1 MKRLLPTGLG
11 LLLMVSSLGHVFAAA
26 FCPRGL
32 GHECCVAETQN
43 HTRHS
48 FSPHEDMSMHG
59 MSMDGMPMDKS
70 AMNCSSMDPAATN
83 EGMTKDMTSADM
95 STPFLQPVV
104 DEEAVA
110 KAFEQSVELC
120 AHCLIYSDPLNAP
133 VPFVSIPDQSGKAV
147 WSILLPVS
155 RCLIRPAI
163 ALAQIGLARGNT
175 PLGTRASRH
184 ILISVFLI

>member
-1 MKRLLPTGLG
+1 
-11 LLLMVSSLGHVFAAA
+11 MVSSLGHVFAAA

-48 FSPHEDMSMHG
+48 FSPHGDMSMHG

-70 AMNCSSMDPAATN
+70 ALNCSSMDPAATN